1 MPVKPFFSVTPR
13 LRSVLLIA
21 NVMILILPLG
31 SFAFLRV
38 YEAEMVRQKEAALYA
53 QGSYIAAI
61 FSEMLPRSTAKA
73 LDIAPQ
79 WRNPANP
86 SLAYTPVIPRLTL
99 SPEWMREPHHLRAVW
114 GQDLD
119 PDAVAAGTAILP
131 VLLRAQ
137 TMTLDGLR
145 IVDRGGNVVA
155 SSFGDEGRLLIM
167 WEEVQRSL
175 QGEAVSLIRRKSP
188 SKKTLSPLDYLGIG
202 SSTEVT
208 VTMPITA
215 EAKVYGA
222 VLLSGMPS
230 QITEFIYGNKG
241 KLTTALAMLMVAVT
255 LIAVLSSLTI
265 SEPINAIIRQTEL
278 VAKGDPAGSQPIRFA
293 MLEEM
298 KQLSQAIARM
308 ATVISDRA
316 SYITGF
322 ARSVS
327 HEFKTPL
334 TAITGATELLRDQA
348 DEMSDAERRRF
359 LDNLHKDAVRLS
371 DLVRRLLDFARAE
384 VASPGTDMTAV
395 DDVVTELVGRY
406 ASQGMNV
413 KTAGS
418 PSGAR
423 IAMNRELFEAVLSNL
438 LDNVNLHCPSG
449 TAVTVSTRRDL
460 GRLELSVADA
470 GPGISPANQAKVF
483 QPFFTT
489 ARKNGGT
496 GLGLSIV
503 DAVAKAHK
511 GAVTLRSDAS
521 GTTVTLSL
529 PATA

>member
-1 MPVKPFFSVTPR
+1 MKPILTVTPR

-21 NVMILILPLG
+21 NIMILILPLG
-31 SFAFLRV
+31 SFTFLRV

-61 FSEMLPRSTAKA
+61 FSEMLPRSTAES

-86 SLAYTPVIPRLTL
+86 SLPYTPVIPRLTL
-99 SPEWMREPHHLRAVW
+99 SSEWTRDPHHLRAFW
-114 GQDLD
+114 GNDPD
-119 PDAVAAGTAILP
+119 PDAIAAGTAILP

-137 TMTLDGLR
+137 TLTLDGLR
-145 IVDRGGNVVA
+145 IVDKGGNVVA
-155 SSFGDEGRLLIM
+155 SSFGDEGRMIIM
-167 WEEVQRSL
+167 WEEVQRAL

-188 SKKTLSPLDYLGIG
+188 PRKTLSPLDYLGIG
-202 SSTEVT
+202 APMEVT
-208 VTMPITA
+208 VTLPITA

-241 KLTTALAMLMVAVT
+241 KLTTALAMLMVAAT

-278 VAKGDPAGSQPIRFA
+278 VARGDPAGSQPIRFA

-316 SYITGF
+316 AYITGF

-348 DEMSDAERRRF
+348 DEMSDTERRRF

-384 VASPGTDMTAV
+384 VASPGTELTTV
-395 DDVVTELVGRY
+395 DDVVTEVVGRY
-406 ASQGMNV
+406 VTQGMKV
-413 KTAGS
+413 RALGL
-418 PSGAR
+418 PCGAR
-423 IAMNRELFEAVLSNL
+423 VAMNRELLESVLSNL
-438 LDNVNLHCPSG
+438 LDNVKLHCPAG
-449 TAVTVSTRRDL
+449 TAVTVSAKA
-460 GRLELSVADA
+460 GPSGLELAVKDE
-470 GPGISPANQAKVF
+470 GPGISPANQGKVF

-489 ARKNGGT
+489 ARKTGGT

-511 GAVTLRSDAS
+511 GSVGLVSDAR
-521 GTTVTLSL
+521 GTTVTLTL
-529 PATA
+529 PATT

>member
-1 MPVKPFFSVTPR
+1 MKPMFTVTPR

-21 NVMILILPLG
+21 NIMILILPLG

-38 YEAEMVRQKEAALYA
+38 YEAEMIRQKEAALYA
-53 QGSYIAAI
+53 QGSYISAI
-61 FSEMLPRSTAKA
+61 FSEMLPRSTAQS
-73 LDIAPQ
+73 LDIAPR

-99 SPEWMREPHHLRAVW
+99 SSEWMRDPHHLRAVW
-114 GQDLD
+114 GKDLD

-155 SSFGDEGRLLIM
+155 SSFGDEGRMIIM
-167 WEEVQRSL
+167 WEEVQRAL

-188 SKKTLSPLDYLGIG
+188 PRKTLSPLEYLGIG
-202 SSTEVT
+202 APMEVT
-208 VTMPITA
+208 VTLPITS

-222 VLLSGMPS
+222 VLLSGVPS

-241 KLTTALAMLMVAVT
+241 KLATALAMLMVAVT

-278 VAKGDPAGSQPIRFA
+278 VARGDPAGAKPIRFA

-316 SYITGF
+316 AYITGF

-359 LDNLHKDAVRLS
+359 LDNLHRDAVRLS

-384 VASPGTDMTAV
+384 VASPGTDTTLM
-395 DDVVTELVGRY
+395 DDVVTEVLGRY
-406 ASQGMNV
+406 ATQGM
-413 KTAGS
+413 TIGTS
-418 PSGAR
+418 GLPSGAR
-423 IAMNRELFEAVLSNL
+423 VAMNRELLESVLSNL
-438 LDNVNLHCPSG
+438 LDNVKLHCPAG
-449 TAVTVSTRRDL
+449 TPVTVGVRMSGDRLDL
-460 GRLELSVADA
+460 FVKDQ

-489 ARKNGGT
+489 ARKAGGT

-511 GAVTLRSDAS
+511 GTVALASDAS
-521 GTTVTLSL
+521 GTTVTLTL